1 MFTIFFVFIAVMII
15 IGIVKSLQNQSNYNV
30 AKQVY
35 LNNPEDKDAK
45 IQLVEAESL
54 RNGNLN
60 TGGIDALA
68 RMEATRDPVTI
79 NNGPLVNLTAEL
91 KALANLHANG
101 HLTDVEFELAKA
113 KLLNKVQIRS
123 NVTRLDTNVHSN
135 WVKTSYPQ

>member
-68 RMEATRDPVTI
+68 MMEATRDPVTI